1 LAGLD
6 FDEMRCHGALVPM
19 QRKPNYDKFPTFIV
33 SGCESESW
41 EGWPKILERLK
52 AFAGSAPCAISFECY
67 PGVYEK
73 ALIRTLAEGLHPASL
88 IATSELLKSP
98 SEIELLVSGVLG
110 EDPVFGRMNSL
121 EIEDFFD
128 IGKLTKAREQVKSW
142 KQGLLIIVGTGASLL
157 TTEPNLLVYAD
168 MARWEI
174 QQRQRRNVVSN
185 LGADNLQESPG
196 QKYKRAFFV
205 DWRAADHLKSSLLEK
220 IDFWLDTNGEI
231 PKLVTGRAV
240 RYGLKQLAF
249 RPFRVVPYFDPGPW
263 GGHWMEEVCGLPKGM
278 PNYAWCFDC
287 VPEENSLLLGFG
299 GTCVEIPAMNLTL
312 LYPRELLGDAVFS
325 RFGPEFPIRFDF
337 LDTMGGGNLSLQVHP
352 KTHFIRE
359 QFGMQY
365 TQDESYYLLDAGE
378 DSSVYLGLKTQ
389 IDREAMIRELKAAQ
403 DNGVSFSAEKY
414 VNRFPAR
421 KHDHFLIPAGTI
433 HCSGRN
439 SMVLEISATPY
450 IFTFKL
456 WDWDRLG
463 LNGQPRPIHLDHGLA
478 NIVWNRDTEWVRQ
491 NLINRIEPMGQGP
504 GWSEERTGLHELEFI
519 ETRRHWFTGPTPHE
533 THDTVNVL
541 NLVEGEEALVE
552 SPNSAFEPFVIH
564 YAETFIAPAAI
575 GAYRISPWGQ
585 SIGKSCAT
593 IRASVRNCG
602 ITSKSM

>member
-1 LAGLD
+1 
-6 FDEMRCHGALVPM
+6 MR
-19 QRKPNYDKFPTFIV
+19 RKTNYEKFPVCAV
-33 SGCESESW
+33 SGCESEIW
-41 EGWPKILERLK
+41 KGWPGILERLR
-52 AFAGSAPCAISFECY
+52 AFAGPEPRTISFECY
-67 PGVYEK
+67 PGVFENT
-73 ALIRTLAEGLHPASL
+73 LIATLEEGLRPSYL
-88 IATSELLKSP
+88 IATSDLLKSP
-98 SEIELLVSGVLG
+98 SEIDMLVSSVLG
-110 EDPVFGRMNSL
+110 DDPVFGRMNSL

-128 IGKLTKAREQVKSW
+128 LGKLAMAREQVKSW
-142 KQGLLIIVGTGASLL
+142 KRGLLVIVGTGASLL
-157 TTEPNLLVYAD
+157 AAEPSLLVYAD

-174 QQRQRRNVVSN
+174 QQRQRRNAIGN

-205 DWRAADHLKSSLLEK
+205 DWRAADHLKKSLLEK
-220 IDFWLDTNGEI
+220 VDFWLDTNGDI

-240 RYGLKQLAF
+240 RDGLKQVAL

-263 GGHWMEEVCGLPKGM
+263 GGHWMEEVCGLPKGR

-299 GTCVEIPAMNLTL
+299 GTCVEIPAMDLTL

-325 RFGPEFPIRFDF
+325 RFGAEFPIRFDF

-352 KTHFIRE
+352 KTRFIRE
-359 QFGMQY
+359 HFGMQY
-365 TQDESYYLLDAGE
+365 TQDESYYFLDAG
-378 DSSVYLGLKTQ
+378 DDGSVYLGLKTH

-403 DNGVSFSAEKY
+403 DNDVSFSAEKY

-439 SMVLEISATPY
+439 CMVLEISATPY

-463 LNGQPRPIHLDHGLA
+463 LDGLPRPIHLEHGLA

-491 NLINRIEPMGQGP
+491 NLINQIEPMGEGP
-504 GWSEERTGLHELEFI
+504 GWCEERTGLHELEFI

-533 THDTVNVL
+533 TRDTVNVL
-541 NLVEGEEALVE
+541 NLVEGEEAVVE
-552 SPNSAFEPFVIH
+552 SPTDAFEPFVVH
-564 YAETFIAPAAI
+564 YAETFIVPAAI
-575 GAYRISPWGQ
+575 SAYRISPSGQ
-585 SIGKSCAT
+585 SIRKSCAT
-593 IRASVRNCG
+593 IKASVRNG
-602 ITSKSM
+602 WPHSEQAAERSSRL